1 MDISTL
7 LYDEAQDYD
16 HLQQGSLWIRIIES
30 DSGYKG
36 EIIKIKYIQ
45 QFGNNKFLIKFKNQS
60 ERVNDTFSK
69 NFIPYYGTKEA
80 KDHDIEWLKANK
92 DK

>member
-16 HLQQGSLWIRIIES
+16 HLQQGSLWIRFIES
-30 DSGYKG
+30 ESGARG
-36 EIIKIKYIQ
+36 EIIKIKYIEPR
-45 QFGNNKFLIKFKNQS
+45 FNGFIIYFKDNS
-60 ERVNDTFSK
+60 ERMNTSFSK

-80 KDHDIEWLKANK
+80 KLHDTDWLKTNYK
-92 DK
+92 G